1 MPTQSYL
8 YGSCLIQS
16 IPPIW
21 DRVVHLPEEVNVIE
35 PKTDEISLKGNLSGT
50 LEQIQARL
58 SSLQLFSIDISKD
71 GLTML
76 RVESRDIQKRPFLF
90 MIITLG
96 SAAASMRYTI
106 ALDSSPKIRRLYVLK
121 TLVSVL
127 SLISDLYHVD
137 ETELFQHLDSSI
149 DEVLGSVSQSYS
161 TLFNNYDSLF
171 NEFRELKRRNI
182 ELAASNK
189 NLTVQASQLSDEN
202 QELTTRLKSLETY
215 SDEALMVMIEDWIES
230 HDNTIDVNGFATNYK
245 IVPTRV
251 EEMLNKM
258 VSLNYI
264 ELKG

>member
-1 MPTQSYL
+1 MP
-8 YGSCLIQS
+8 
-16 IPPIW
+16 
-21 DRVVHLPEEVNVIE
+21 DEVNVIE
-35 PKTDEISLKGNLSGT
+35 PKTDEITLKGSLSGSF
-50 LEQIQARL
+50 EQIQARL
-58 SSLQLFSIDISKD
+58 SPLQLFTTDITPD
-71 GLTML
+71 GLTVL

-90 MIITLG
+90 IIITLG
-96 SAAASMRYTI
+96 RDKASIRYTI
-106 ALDSSPKIRRLYVLK
+106 GLDSSPKMRRLYVLK
-121 TLVSVL
+121 TLLSVL
-127 SLISDLYHVD
+127 SLVTDLYHVD
-137 ETELFQHLDSSI
+137 DTEIFQHLDSSI

-182 ELAASNK
+182 ELASSNK

-202 QELTTRLKSLETY
+202 QELKTRLKSLETY

-230 HDNTIDVNGFATNYK
+230 HDNTIDVNGFANNYK